1 MTHTAFTHEA
11 NLLRKILTS
20 AGALLREKYA
30 IRSTLD
36 VTSKSSPNDLL
47 TEADLAVQAHIIE
60 HIRNT
65 FSDDYIVGEEG
76 DFTACP
82 QDPETRCWIIDPI
95 DGTQNFVRGLFPAF
109 GISLAFASG
118 GHAQAGGV
126 LFPISNDLFH
136 AQRGQ
141 GAFRNN
147 TRIEVSR
154 IASVGRA
161 RIEIDFSG
169 PRHRDATL
177 ACTSRLIRNCGQLRC
192 HCATVVGLCSV
203 AAGEMDGFTHVSI
216 NPWDYAA
223 GQLLVEEAGGTVT
236 RLDGSSL
243 PLLKGRQSVLASNGH
258 IHQELLSL
266 LDEPNP

>member
-1 MTHTAFTHEA
+1 MTKNLFSREA
-11 NLLRKILTS
+11 NLLRDILAS
-20 AGALLREKYA
+20 AGSLLRKKYA
-30 IRSTLD
+30 IRSTIGI
-36 VTSKSSPNDLL
+36 TSKSSPNDLL
-47 TEADLAVQAHIIE
+47 TEADLAVQAHIID
-60 HIRNT
+60 HIRRA
-65 FSDDYIVGEEG
+65 FPDDFIVGEEG
-76 DFTACP
+76 DFARCP
-82 QDPETRCWIIDPI
+82 QDSGIRCWIIDPI
-95 DGTQNFVRGLFPAF
+95 DGTQNFVRGMFPAF

-118 GHAQAGGV
+118 GRPEAGGV
-126 LFPISNDLFH
+126 LFPIGNDLFH

-141 GAFRNN
+141 GAFRNDA
-147 TRIEVSR
+147 RIGVSP
-154 IASVGRA
+154 IASVERA

-177 ACTSRLIRNCGQLRC
+177 ATTSRLIHRCGQLRC

-236 RLDGSSL
+236 RLDGSPL
-243 PLLKGRQSVLASNGH
+243 PLLEGRQSVLASNGH

-266 LDEPNP
+266 LDYPQT